1 MMLKNNMLNYI
12 IISSSADCGLYDVE
26 LDENIAQIIGLDR
39 KSVIKT
45 TKIYTGPRSKFGK
58 KIGDLPENK
67 KSEFIEKYKNY
78 QLELVNKLQS

>member
-45 TKIYTGPRSKFGK
+45 TKIYTEPRSKFGK
-58 KIGDLPENK
+58 KLVTYQKIK
-67 KSEFIEKYKNY
+67 KVS
-78 QLELVNKLQS
+78 L